1 MKTTWYK
8 TIYSDNLILQ
18 NRMMQKEQKLNTV
31 QYNPW
36 RQWSYNFN
44 STIIIENQMS
54 MSKMEGSNNNKD
66 DNYK

>member
-1 MKTTWYK
+1 
-8 TIYSDNLILQ
+8 
-18 NRMMQKEQKLNTV
+18 MMQKEQKLNTV
-31 QYNPW
+31 QDNPW